1 MRHVSFICGPLRG
14 SLPLSLT
21 DRAWWHVKWGPHF
34 GCSASQLRCQLV
46 LATTPL
52 CLPPPSYQMRHSII
66 PYQLIFKLSPNIK
79 YRKVRKLNFFFPFWH
94 YSQRGIYDEVQLLL
108 NVEWKLWKF
117 MLYLWKR
124 YYWFIPFFYS
134 KSNPILFP
142 FSKLLFIQKRKIDS
156 KIMAF

>member
-1 MRHVSFICGPLRG
+1 MWAATWQPSAEYNWSSVMAREVGP
-14 SLPLSLT
+14 SLWLQC
-21 DRAWWHVKWGPHF
+21 F
-34 GCSASQLRCQLV
+34 QLV

-52 CLPPPSYQMRHSII
+52 CLPPLSYQMRHSII

-79 YRKVRKLNFFFPFWH
+79 YRKVRKLKFFLPFWH

-124 YYWFIPFFYS
+124 YYWFIPFFFFYS